1 VADIFA
7 YLVELGVLTKDS
19 SVFGCLKSLDDQW
32 TFEPP
37 QQIST
42 ELNDPRLTV
51 HIRDRTSTR
60 IQIFVRL
67 CSSKP
72 ITISVSPDDSVELLK
87 SKVLSYSGFPVAQ
100 QRLIFAGRELR
111 DGGILSDYYIRN
123 HSTVFL
129 LTRMKGGKPI
139 IRLASTTNDMI
150 PNVTV
155 RLDLPCNVWHL
166 SSVYPTPSNTDQ
178 MSFVEWNNI
187 QVHPNGQ
194 LCFEKPH
201 SIDHYADHIFPSI
214 NDEHEYRM
222 LFWEALSNKGLS
234 VFNLDKYLC
243 VPRHDFSRVL
253 NYLLKK
259 MSFASEDR
267 DDMITYVL
275 PHLDEADPDYERKN
289 IIFRFLSEDEYS
301 TVAPLYIRPVP
312 ERMVRA
318 FLLYGFGDDE
328 EQVSNIHEI
337 DQIVS
342 LVIKEYVST
351 SELVVHEWGSMFV
364 H

>member
-1 VADIFA
+1 MADIFA

-67 CSSKP
+67 CSSEP

-111 DGGILSDYYIRN
+111 DGRILSDYHIRN
-123 HSTVFL
+123 HSPVFL
-129 LTRMKGGKPI
+129 LQRLKGGKAI

-178 MSFVEWNNI
+178 M
-187 QVHPNGQ
+187 
-194 LCFEKPH
+194 
-201 SIDHYADHIFPSI
+201 
-214 NDEHEYRM
+214 
-222 LFWEALSNKGLS
+222 LF
-234 VFNLDKYLC
+234 C
-243 VPRHDFSRVL
+243 
-253 NYLLKK
+253 
-259 MSFASEDR
+259 
-267 DDMITYVL
+267 
-275 PHLDEADPDYERKN
+275 
-289 IIFRFLSEDEYS
+289 
-301 TVAPLYIRPVP
+301 
-312 ERMVRA
+312 
-318 FLLYGFGDDE
+318 
-328 EQVSNIHEI
+328 
-337 DQIVS
+337 
-342 LVIKEYVST
+342 
-351 SELVVHEWGSMFV
+351 
-364 H
+364 